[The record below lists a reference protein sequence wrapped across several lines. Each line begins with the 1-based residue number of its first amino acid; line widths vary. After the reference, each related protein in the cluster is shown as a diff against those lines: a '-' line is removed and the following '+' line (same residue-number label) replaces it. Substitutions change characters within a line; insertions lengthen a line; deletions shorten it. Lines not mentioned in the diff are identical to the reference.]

1 MLLALTAT
9 PPSVAQTC
17 PGDCGGD
24 GSVAI
29 NELIVGVNIALGALP
44 VSACAAFDRN
54 GDEQVL
60 INEVIDAVNRAL
72 NGCTAPVSAVGICQH
87 PGPGG
92 LEPCRAGVVVRAL
105 RCDDP
110 VQCLDG
116 TSGITVIDIG
126 AIGTN
131 GQFTLSL
138 ERTSVTGALLVFQ
151 ADVDPEHATNYRVM
165 DLGPSGSRIGS
176 AGGAQPASLEDIV
189 VSPATEA
196 AVRLLNEAGLENF
209 DGDGVLAVTDA
220 VIAATADLDF
230 AGLTA
235 AAAADLAEETA
246 RQDPAVQ
253 SVLASHR
260 FTPTPTPTA
269 TDGVP
274 TATPTTTFTATAVAS
289 STRTHTASPT
299 LTPTIVTPSPTLP
312 ADGDSDGDGLTNAEE
327 VTVGADGYVTDPL
340 DADTDG
346 DGSGD
351 GVESQLLTD
360 PTSGTPDDAII
371 DGRPVLLAGR
381 ARLRSLTLRNGAV
394 LGHPPATST
403 KTFEL
408 SLEVMEMLA
417 IDASSRI
424 DTTGQGFLGG
434 HAGDN
439 TSENGRTA
447 GNTTVGGSTGLSG
460 GGHGGIG
467 GRIDGASNAPY
478 GDYRDPSVPGSG
490 GAGDCGRGSG
500 GGVVRISAGTLAL
513 DGAVRGDG
521 DSGDTCG
528 GGGGGAITIAVDTL
542 AGAGRISANGGD
554 GSTSFSAGGGGG
566 RVAVFYAQL
575 SAFNLANIEALPGTG
590 VQPGGA
596 GTLFIQRNGE
606 LGELL
611 VRGSGGETPLA
622 EGVNGDH
629 VVIDAATVSVQ
640 SCRPATMILRNGAVL
655 THPRAT
661 ASTVPYLEVTTSTLT
676 VDATSRID
684 VSGRGYLGGRAGDN
698 ASEVGRTLGNST
710 TGGSTGASG
719 GSYGGPGGDS
729 PDARAS
735 NAVYGDFRDPNEPGS
750 GGAGTCGRGT
760 GGGLVRIDAD
770 MVVLDG
776 EIRADGDTGNTCG
789 GGSGGGIGLTVDT
802 LAGGGRIRAD
812 GGLSSSGGGGGG
824 RVAIRYETSL
834 SFGLDRVQANGGLGT
849 AVGGVGTIFV
859 RDVDG
864 QQFGELRIDARDQE
878 PGRETPLYALGGGS
892 STALEANSLVDAA
905 ASFIPGAL
913 IGLRLR
919 PDRTLE
925 QTFRVI
931 ANDETTLFT
940 DPADGA
946 MTAVAA
952 SGATYAGQPVLDR
965 LVVINRAQ
973 VEVLDAN
980 RNLAD
985 RRGALTASTLALS
998 GGARLTHPPASS
1010 QSRFGLELSVPGIL
1024 TIDSTSAIDVS
1035 GRGYL
1040 GAGRGDNPGDA
1051 GLTVENIPGS
1061 TGRNGGS
1068 YGGVGGTVAFPGMT
1082 NGVYGDARDPNEPG
1096 SGGAATDCA
1105 NLGGSGGGLVRIV
1118 AATADV
1124 DGLVAAD
1131 GGDANGCAGAGSGGA
1146 IKLTADTLQ
1155 GSGTIRANGGSAS
1168 GSFAGGGG
1176 GGRVA
1181 VLRGSASG
1189 FDGILEAEGGS
1200 GLANGQSG
1208 TVVSEEP

>member
-1 MLLALTAT
+1 MLLALSAT
-9 PPSVAQTC
+9 PRSVAQTC
-17 PGDCGGD
+17 PGDCNGD

-29 NELIVGVNIALGALP
+29 NELIVGVNIALGNVP
-44 VSACAAFDRN
+44 VSTCAVFDRN
-54 GDEQVL
+54 DDEQVL

-72 NGCTAPVSAVGICQH
+72 NGCTVPVSVVGLCQH

-116 TSGITVIDIG
+116 ETGISVIDIG

-131 GQFTLSL
+131 GEFSLSL

-151 ADVDPEHATNYRVM
+151 ADVDPDDDTSYRVM

-176 AGGAQPASLEDIV
+176 AAGAQPASLEDILI
-189 VSPATEA
+189 SPATEA
-196 AVRLLNEAGLENF
+196 AVRLLNEAGLENY
-209 DGDGVLAVTDA
+209 DGDGVLAVTEA

-253 SVLASHR
+253 SALANFR
-260 FTPTPTPTA
+260 FTPTPTA
-269 TDGVP
+269 TDGIPTEPPTP
-274 TATPTTTFTATAVAS
+274 TATATAMATGTP
-289 STRTHTASPT
+289 TRTASAT
-299 LTPTIVTPSPTLP
+299 LTPTIATPSPTLP
-312 ADGDSDGDGLTNAEE
+312 AAGDSDGDGLTNLEE
-327 VTVGADGYVTDPL
+327 VTVGADGFVTDPL
-340 DADTDG
+340 DADTDD

-371 DGRPVLLAGR
+371 DGRPVLLKGP

-394 LGHPPATST
+394 LGHPLATST
-403 KTFEL
+403 TTFEL
-408 SLEVMEMLA
+408 ALEVTETLA

-434 HAGDN
+434 RAGDN

-447 GNTTVGGSTGLSG
+447 GNTAVGGSTGLSG
-460 GGHGGIG
+460 GGHAGIG
-467 GRIDGASNAPY
+467 GGIDGGSNAPY

-513 DGAVRGDG
+513 DGDIRSDG
-521 DSGDTCG
+521 DAGDTCG
-528 GGGGGAITIAVDTL
+528 GGGGGAITITADTL
-542 AGAGRISANGGD
+542 AGAGRISANGGN
-554 GSTSFSAGGGGG
+554 GSMSFSAGGGGG

-590 VQPGGA
+590 AEPGGP
-596 GTLFIQRNGE
+596 GTLFLQRDGE
-606 LGELL
+606 IGELL
-611 VRGSGGETPLA
+611 VRGSGGETPLT

-629 VVIDAATVSVQ
+629 VVIDAAAVSVQ
-640 SCRPATMILRNGAVL
+640 DCRPATLILRNGAVL

-661 ASTVPYLEVTTSTLT
+661 ASTAPRLAVTTSLLT

-684 VSGRGYLGGRAGDN
+684 VSGRGFLGGRAGDN
-698 ASEVGRTLGNST
+698 AGEIGRTLGNST

-719 GSYGGPGGDS
+719 GSYGGRGGDS
-729 PDARAS
+729 PEARAS

-760 GGGLVRIDAD
+760 GGGLVRIEAG

-789 GGSGGGIGLTVDT
+789 GGSGGGISLTVGT

-812 GGLSSSGGGGGG
+812 GGLSSSAGGGGG

-834 SFGLDRVQANGGLGT
+834 SFSLDRVQANAGLGT
-849 AVGGVGTIFV
+849 TVGGVGTIFV
-859 RDVDG
+859 RDVDD

-878 PGRETPLYALGGGS
+878 PGRETPLYALRGGS

-913 IGLRLR
+913 IGLQLK
-919 PDRTLE
+919 PDRTQA

-946 MTAVAA
+946 MTGVAT
-952 SGATYAGQPVLDR
+952 SGASYAGQPVLDR
-965 LVVINRAQ
+965 LVVINRAK

-980 RNLAD
+980 GNLAD
-985 RRGALTASTLALS
+985 RRGVLTASTLELSS
-998 GGARLTHPPASS
+998 GGRLTHPAASS

-1024 TIDSTSAIDVS
+1024 TIDATSAIDVS
-1035 GRGYL
+1035 SRGYL

-1051 GLTVENIPGS
+1051 GLTVENVPGS

-1068 YGGVGGTVAFPGMT
+1068 YGGVGGTVSFPGMA
-1082 NGVYGDARDPNEPG
+1082 NGVYGDPRDPNEPG

-1124 DGLVAAD
+1124 DGLLAAD
-1131 GGDANGCAGAGSGGA
+1131 GGQANGCAGAGSGGA

-1189 FDGILEAEGGS
+1189 FDGMLEAAGGS